1 METFS
6 EADWP
11 AWTSG
16 SSELLIDGLPVTR
29 ILSNVHIQLETLRK
43 RKFLTKSGT
52 TLENELSILSEK
64 ISIVEKAGIEKIPN
78 IEMVMEVMKKR
89 IDSIEYSNANNL
101 ASLEMRLSGRIE
113 GLERRID
120 AIEIS
125 LGGVEVEVSGLD
137 VGNSEGEVDT
147 SITKRLETLES
158 KLMSLSDSSPSLES
172 NYQKMVNQLNDM
184 KKQLDVLP
192 KKITEISDSCSIND
206 CKIKNLENLFS
217 NVDIGYNR
225 IKNMMET
232 LPVDC
237 YAKTEDEITELH
249 DKKADKSELSKKAD
263 VVHLHLKADLN
274 EVSVLNDLS
283 NQLDRK
289 IEANKLEVNDSLN
302 TLRSNYDK
310 RLESLLQWILKQLKR
325 LAGNMNN
332 DMGMTDIGKVKCL
345 VCDHVVNQ
353 LVATD
358 IVFGGPAL
366 PVSVKTLTQNRPLA
380 FENNADRERSQRPKS
395 SVPQSWTHGSNTFDQ
410 NRGSNPSHSGVLNSS
425 TKSLSN
431 RLSPQNLEIFNQNM
445 ELEQIFQNP
454 HEMSSRVRPSTS
466 SCVRGETERS
476 GIFNRSAA
484 TSTSQIGDGPMT
496 AGEQILSQF
505 RELEL

>member
-1 METFS
+1 METLS
-6 EADWP
+6 EAEWP

-16 SSELLIDGLPVTR
+16 SSELHIDGLSVTR
-29 ILSNVHIQLETLRK
+29 VLSNVHIQLETLRN

-64 ISIVEKAGIEKIPN
+64 ISIVEKSGIEKIPDM
-78 IEMVMEVMKKR
+78 EVMMEVMKKR
-89 IDSIEYSNANNL
+89 IDSIEDSNASNL

-125 LGGVEVEVSGLD
+125 LGGVEVEASGLD
-137 VGNSEGEVDT
+137 AGNTEGEVNT
-147 SITKRLETLES
+147 TITKRLETLES

-184 KKQLDVLP
+184 KKQLDILP
-192 KKITEISDSCSIND
+192 KKITEIGDSCSINE
-206 CKIKNLENLFS
+206 CKIKDLENLFS

-232 LPVDC
+232 LPADC
-237 YAKTEDEITELH
+237 YAKIKNEITDLY
-249 DKKADKSELSKKAD
+249 DKKADRSELSKKAD
-263 VVHLHLKADLN
+263 VVQLHLKADLN

-289 IEANKLEVNDSLN
+289 IEANKLEVSDSLN

-332 DMGMTDIGKVKCL
+332 DTGTTDIGKVKCL

-366 PVSVKTLTQNRPLA
+366 PVSLKTLTLNRPLA
-380 FENNADRERSQRPKS
+380 FENDADRERSQRPKS
-395 SVPQSWTHGSNTFDQ
+395 AVPQAWTHGSNTFNQ
-410 NRGSNPSHSGVLNSS
+410 NRSSSPSHTGVLNTS
-425 TKSLSN
+425 TKSLSI
-431 RLSPQNLEIFNQNM
+431 RLSPHNLEIFNANM
-445 ELEQIFQNP
+445 ELEQIFQSP
-454 HEMSSRVRPSTS
+454 QETPSRVRPSTS
-466 SCVRGETERS
+466 PCVRGETERS
-476 GIFNRSAA
+476 GMFNRSAA

-496 AGEQILSQF
+496 AGERILSQF
-505 RELEL
+505 RGVEL

>member
-1 METFS
+1 METLS
-6 EADWP
+6 EAEWP

-16 SSELLIDGLPVTR
+16 SSELHIDGLSVTR
-29 ILSNVHIQLETLRK
+29 VLSNVHIQLETLRN

-64 ISIVEKAGIEKIPN
+64 ISIVEKSGIEKIPDM
-78 IEMVMEVMKKR
+78 ERMMEVMKKR
-89 IDSIEYSNANNL
+89 IDSTADSNASNL

-125 LGGVEVEVSGLD
+125 LGGVEVVVSGLE
-137 VGNSEGEVDT
+137 GEGEVDT
-147 SITKRLETLES
+147 SIRKRLETLES

-172 NYQKMVNQLNDM
+172 NYQKMVNQLYDM
-184 KKQLDVLP
+184 KKQLDILP

-206 CKIKNLENLFS
+206 CKIKDLVILFS
-217 NVDIGYNR
+217 NVDTGYNR

-232 LPVDC
+232 LPADC
-237 YAKTEDEITELH
+237 YAKIKDEITDLY
-249 DKKADKSELSKKAD
+249 DKKADRSELSKKAD
-263 VVHLHLKADLN
+263 VVQLHLKADLN

-302 TLRSNYDK
+302 TLHSNYDK

-332 DMGMTDIGKVKCL
+332 DTGMTDIGKVKCL

-353 LVATD
+353 LVSTD

-366 PVSVKTLTQNRPLA
+366 PVSLKTLTLTRPLA
-380 FENNADRERSQRPKS
+380 FENDADRERSQRPKS
-395 SVPQSWTHGSNTFDQ
+395 AVPQAWTHGSNTFNQ
-410 NRGSNPSHSGVLNSS
+410 NRSSSSSHTSVLNTS

-431 RLSPQNLEIFNQNM
+431 RLSPQNLEIFNANM

-454 HEMSSRVRPSTS
+454 HETPSRVRPSTS
-466 SCVRGETERS
+466 SCARGEAERS
-476 GIFNRSAA
+476 GMFNRSAA

-496 AGEQILSQF
+496 TGEQILSQF